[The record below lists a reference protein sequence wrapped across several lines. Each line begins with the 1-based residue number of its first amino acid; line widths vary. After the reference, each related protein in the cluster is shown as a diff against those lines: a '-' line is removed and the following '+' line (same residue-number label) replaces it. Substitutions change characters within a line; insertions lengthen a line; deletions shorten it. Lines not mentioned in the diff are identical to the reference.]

1 MGQHLEGVAAPK
13 FRDETFTSLEAKF
26 RSPGGFG
33 STGSPGSFSSPTA
46 SDYG

>member
-1 MGQHLEGVAAPK
+1 MGQHLEGVATPK
-13 FRDETFTSLEAKF
+13 LRAETVTPLEAKF
-26 RSPGGFG
+26 RSHGGFS